1 MIRIFALEKMVHVS
15 FTSNK
20 HMHIFLYL
28 YMLKYEYGNLKF
40 DIQNNEY

>member
-15 FTSNK
+15 FTLNK
-20 HMHIFLYL
+20 HIFLYP